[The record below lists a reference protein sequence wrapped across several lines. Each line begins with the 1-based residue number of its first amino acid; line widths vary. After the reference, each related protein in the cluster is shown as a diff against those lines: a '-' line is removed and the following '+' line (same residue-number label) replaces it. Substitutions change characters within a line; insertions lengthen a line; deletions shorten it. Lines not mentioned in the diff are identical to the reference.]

1 MLVHGQGTTSKEHP
15 MDDPF
20 NLERFRKAQDEDG
33 TYAQALK
40 ELRTGQKRSH
50 WMWFVF
56 PQLAGLG
63 RSQTAIYYAISSKA
77 EAAAYLEHPI
87 LGKRL
92 LDCTRTLT
100 GLTGRNAAQ
109 VFGSVDAQKLRSS
122 MTLFAVADP
131 AEALFAQV
139 LQRYFDGEPDPMT
152 EHLLAAQE

>member
-1 MLVHGQGTTSKEHP
+1 

-20 NLERFRKAQDEDG
+20 NLERFRIAQDEDG
-33 TYAQALK
+33 TYAQALN
-40 ELRTGQKRSH
+40 ELKSGQKRSH

-63 RSQTAIYYAISSKA
+63 RSQTAVFFAISSKA
-77 EAAAYLEHPI
+77 EAMAYLQHPI

-100 GLTGRNAAQ
+100 GLTGRNAVQ

-139 LQRYFDGEPDPMT
+139 LDRYFDGQPDPLT
-152 EHLLAAQE
+152 ERLLAGQE